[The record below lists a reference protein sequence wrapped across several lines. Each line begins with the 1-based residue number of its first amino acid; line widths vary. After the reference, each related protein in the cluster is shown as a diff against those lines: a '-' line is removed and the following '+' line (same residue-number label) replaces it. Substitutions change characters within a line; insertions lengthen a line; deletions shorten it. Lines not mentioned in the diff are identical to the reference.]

1 VETRIIV
8 TGLQAGMTYTFYVN
22 ARNLVEYSVNSDII
36 SVLAAQIADAPTGL
50 ADVAAVTR
58 AN

>member
-1 VETRIIV
+1 
-8 TGLQAGMTYTFYVN
+8 MTYTFYVN